1 MKAANA
7 FERNMLVAAKGG
19 GILTAGRLFEMAGG
33 FAIALLLARLLG
45 AEQYGLY
52 ALALQVA
59 LVIAGVSS
67 LGLDSAMVR
76 YVAMLNTKQDEAG
89 IWGTIQIGVG
99 CAVGTS
105 ALMGTVLYFTA
116 VPLAVDVFDEPQL
129 TPLLHVLSVFV
140 PCLTLSNMLVSIAHG
155 FKRMDYSVI
164 AQSFVQLLVR
174 LTLVIVLSITGL
186 NAFRVAVIFGV
197 ADITASLALLH
208 LLNREFR
215 LVRPISTAR
224 RDVREI
230 ANFSWPLWLSD
241 LLRKFRRN
249 IEIMLLGTLSTVAHV
264 GIFALVSRINH
275 VGRVSY
281 QSICSSVKPVF
292 AELQTH
298 QDWQQMGRL
307 YQTTSRWAFT
317 LNLPTFLFFVMYPG
331 PILAIFGESFTDGAR
346 ALIILALSELVIAAT
361 GTCGSIIDMTGRTR
375 LKLVNSIVWSVLLV
389 SGNFLLIPRWGL
401 VGAATATCVAVSVVN
416 LARLIE
422 VWYLYRLSPYSK
434 DLLKPVLSGLVA
446 FGLTTIVGWWA
457 APEANVV
464 SLGLQAI
471 VLYASYAGMLAL
483 VGFAQ
488 EDRVVLARLSA
499 KVRPVFDKPYGAFR
513 RWLVAGR

>member
-1 MKAANA
+1 
-7 FERNMLVAAKGG
+7 MLAAAKGG

-33 FAIALLLARLLG
+33 FAIAFLLARMLG

-59 LVIAGVSS
+59 MVIAGISS

-76 YVAMLNTKQDEAG
+76 YVAVLNTKQDEAG
-89 IWGTIQIGVG
+89 IWGTLQIGVG
-99 CAVGTS
+99 GAVGTS
-105 ALMGTVLYFTA
+105 AFMGAVMYFMA

-129 TPLLHVLSVFV
+129 VPLLHVLSVFV
-140 PCLTLSNMLVSIAHG
+140 PCLTLSNVLVSIAHG

-164 AQSFVQLLVR
+164 AQCFVQLLVR
-174 LTLVIVLSITGL
+174 LTLVVILAMTGL
-186 NAFRVAVIFGV
+186 NAFRVAVVFGV
-197 ADITASLALLH
+197 ADIAASLTLLH

-215 LVRPISTAR
+215 LLRPLGTAR

-230 ANFSWPLWLSD
+230 VAFSWPLWLSD

-249 IEIMLLGTLSTVAHV
+249 IEIILLGTLSSVAHV
-264 GIFALVSRINH
+264 GVFALVSRINH

-292 AELQTH
+292 AELHTH

-307 YQTTSRWAFT
+307 YKTTSRWTFM

-331 PILAIFGESFTDGAR
+331 PILAVFGDSFTGGAT
-346 ALIILALSELVIAAT
+346 ALIILALSELVIAVT
-361 GTCGSIIDMTGRTR
+361 GTCGSIIDMTGYTR
-375 LKLVNSIVWSVLLV
+375 LKLVNSFVWSVLLI

-401 VGAATATCVAVSVVN
+401 VGAATATCVATSAVN
-416 LARLIE
+416 LARLVE
-422 VWYLYRLSPYSK
+422 VWYLFRLNPYSK
-434 DLLKPVLSGLVA
+434 DLLKLVWCGLVA
-446 FGLTTIVGWWA
+446 FGLTMTVGWWSS
-457 APEANVV
+457 PQTNVV

-471 VLYASYAGMLAL
+471 LLYTSYAGMLAL
-483 VGFAQ
+483 VAIAP
-488 EDRVVLARLSA
+488 EDRMVLARLSA
-499 KVRPVFDKPYGAFR
+499 RVRVLVDKPSAAFR
-513 RWLVAGR
+513 RWLIAGQ